1 MVGYIKILNIPIG
14 QKKKNILKRKKFT
27 NWYYLFKINR
37 DTSQSNFYKDYRIII
52 IFLILSF

>member
-27 NWYYLFKINR
+27 NWYYLFKINIVIGLKV
-37 DTSQSNFYKDYRIII
+37 TFTKIIE
-52 IFLILSF
+52 LL